1 MRQNGYWPAR
11 ENPRPAMLSSRRIVP
26 VLVCSAL
33 IVAAL
38 RGDDGMWLLNNPP
51 LKDLKAKYGF
61 EPTPAWL
68 EHVQKASVRFNNGG
82 SGSFASADGLVVT
95 NHHVASDAIHK
106 LSDAGHNYLRD
117 GFHAKTRA
125 EEKKC
130 VDLELNVLSSIE
142 DVTDRINAA
151 VKTGRPAA
159 EAQVARQTA
168 MAEVEKESLEK
179 TGLRSDVVTLYQGG
193 QYHLYRYKRYTDV
206 RLVWAPEQQAA
217 FFGGDPDNFGY
228 PRYGLDVALFRV
240 YENGQPAQVEHCLKW
255 NPSGTRAGE
264 LVFITGHPGSTQ
276 RLITMAE
283 LEYARDVQVPGI
295 MNYLKNR
302 EVLLNSYSKRGE
314 EQARRARD
322 ELLTIENS
330 RKVYDGR
337 ISGLLDPA
345 LIAAKRA
352 EEEALRR
359 FAADHP
365 ELGAAD
371 AWDRIAEAQ
380 QVIAL
385 RAPRH
390 NLLEAYAFNSDL
402 FARARSILRAAD
414 ERTKPNGERLREF
427 RDSAKTEFELALFSE
442 EPIYPDF
449 EILRIKNFLEYLAM
463 QLGANDPGVQAAL
476 GGKAPGVRAQELV
489 TGTKLQDLAYRRKLY
504 AMSAAELAK
513 VDDPML
519 ALARAVDADARAG
532 RKIIETQNEIKQQA
546 HARIAK
552 VRYAKDGDKVSPD
565 ATFTLRMSYGTV
577 KGVTEDGVA
586 VPPYTRLAGT
596 FTRAAEHNNVSPY
609 DLPASWA
616 KAKDRLKGDT
626 PYNFI
631 HTCYSIGGNSGSPT
645 LNRHGE
651 FIGILFDGNIHSL
664 VWNYAYTDTVAR
676 SVSVDVRG
684 ILEAMRTIY
693 GAEALVAEILGRAGR

>member
-1 MRQNGYWPAR
+1 MNRS
-11 ENPRPAMLSSRRIVP
+11 LT
-26 VLVCSAL
+26 AL
-33 IVAAL
+33 LATLFVAAAL
-38 RGDDGMWLLNNPP
+38 RADDGMWLLNNPP
-51 LKDLKAKYGF
+51 LKDLKERYGF
-61 EPTPAWL
+61 TPTPAWL
-68 EHVQKASVRFNNGG
+68 EHVQKASVRLNNGG

-95 NHHVASDAIHK
+95 NHHVASDAIYK
-106 LSDAGHNYLRD
+106 LSTKEKNYLED
-117 GFHAKTRA
+117 GFHARTRA
-125 EEKKC
+125 EELKC
-130 VDLELNVLSSIE
+130 VDLELNVLMEIE
-142 DVTDRINAA
+142 DVTARINAA
-151 VKTGRPAA
+151 VTPGMAPAD
-159 EAQVARQTA
+159 AQVARQGA
-168 MAEVEKESLEK
+168 MAAVEKESLER

-217 FFGGDPDNFGY
+217 FFGGDPDNFEY
-228 PRYGLDVALFRV
+228 PRFNLDVALLRV
-240 YENGQPAQVEHCLKW
+240 YENGQPARVQHYLKW
-255 NPSGTRAGE
+255 NPHGTQAGD

-276 RLITMAE
+276 RLITLAE
-283 LEYARDVQVPGI
+283 LEYARDIQVPRV
-295 MNYLKNR
+295 MAYLKNR
-302 EVLLNSYSKRGE
+302 EVLLGSYSARSE
-314 EQARRARD
+314 ENARRAKD
-322 ELLTIENS
+322 ELFSIQNS

-345 LIAAKRA
+345 LLAAKRA
-352 EEEALRR
+352 EEAGLRQ

-402 FARARSILRAAD
+402 FSKARTLLRAAT
-414 ERTKPNGERLREF
+414 ERAKPNGERLREF

-442 EPIYPDF
+442 EPIYKDF
-449 EILRIKNFLEYLAM
+449 EMLKVKNYLEYLAM
-463 QLGANDPGVQAAL
+463 ELGANDPMVQAAL
-476 GGKAPGVRAQELV
+476 GGQAPAVRAAALV
-489 TGTKLQDLAYRRKLY
+489 NGTKIDDVAFRRQLY
-504 AMSAAELAK
+504 AMTPEELAR

-519 ALARAVDADARAG
+519 ALARALDADARAG
-532 RKIIETQNEIKQQA
+532 RKLIETQNEIKQQA
-546 HARIAK
+546 HARIAQ

-565 ATFTLRMSYGTV
+565 ATFTLRLAYGTT
-577 KGVTEDGVA
+577 KGLEQDGEWI
-586 VPPYTRLAGT
+586 PPYTDIAGT
-596 FTRAAEHNNVSPY
+596 FTRAAARNFVPPY
-609 DLPASWA
+609 HLPASWLG
-616 KAKDRLKGDT
+616 AKDRLKGDT

-645 LNRHGE
+645 LDRNGE

-684 ILEAMRTIY
+684 ILEAMRTVY
-693 GAEALVAEILGRAGR
+693 GADALVAEILGGK